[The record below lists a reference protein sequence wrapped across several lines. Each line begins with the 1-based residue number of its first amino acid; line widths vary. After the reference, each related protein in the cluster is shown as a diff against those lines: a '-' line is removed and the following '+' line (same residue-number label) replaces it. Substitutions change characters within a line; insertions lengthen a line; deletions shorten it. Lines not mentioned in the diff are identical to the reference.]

1 MHRLLIVFDA
11 LSFSG
16 LLIHV
21 YFFFSDC
28 IFPVLDIL
36 RLAVRN
42 EDINTRLSSDK
53 YIFGYLKDNL
63 QEDSPVA
70 NQMLSLRTLC
80 NLLIHKA
87 GEQLVLDHKDFITET
102 LGHFS
107 GLSNKSLQVR
117 DAFCKWSW
125 LSSVDKDNFLC
136 GSFRLITKIC
146 IQFSKKVIIQ
156 HFLFFLISDCCGDSN
171 VEYGYC
177 VLQVQR
183 YREPVSDAA

>member
-1 MHRLLIVFDA
+1 MR
-11 LSFSG
+11 
-16 LLIHV
+16 
-21 YFFFSDC
+21 FFFPDKLSALNSSIEDNNLKFSDADLLNVSKLADVTYTSYSSDTIEILKKLLNWPKSEDCVHYKSRSMHYRSLICMCFVSDC

-117 DAFCKWSW
+117 NEFQIV
-125 LSSVDKDNFLC
+125 SVDFL
-136 GSFRLITKIC
+136 S
-146 IQFSKKVIIQ
+146 VI
-156 HFLFFLISDCCGDSN
+156 LF
-171 VEYGYC
+171 
-177 VLQVQR
+177 
-183 YREPVSDAA
+183 

>member
-1 MHRLLIVFDA
+1 MIPLPGHLLLINCW
-11 LSFSG
+11 
-16 LLIHV
+16 LIHFC
-21 YFFFSDC
+21 FFLDC

-87 GEQLVLDHKDFITET
+87 GEQLLLDHKDFIIET

-107 GLSNKSLQVR
+107 GLSNKSLQVSNVR
-117 DAFCKWSW
+117 GHNEFGIA
-125 LSSVDKDNFLC
+125 SSV
-136 GSFRLITKIC
+136 I
-146 IQFSKKVIIQ
+146 
-156 HFLFFLISDCCGDSN
+156 
-171 VEYGYC
+171 
-177 VLQVQR
+177 
-183 YREPVSDAA
+183 